1 MKMVDIKCLICEESL
16 EIPPYIDPDN
26 YDGQLYCRAC
36 QLLWD
41 VKLVESKVRK
51 YKVAEK
57 QTKPRPSNIT
67 IVSSIPEYDDSKK
80 AEGDIKE
87 S

>member
-1 MKMVDIKCLICEESL
+1 MVDIKCLICEESL
-16 EIPPYIDPDN
+16 EIPPYIDTEN

-51 YKVAEK
+51 FKVAEK

-67 IVSSIPEYDDSKK
+67 MVSSIPRPSDS
-80 AEGDIKE
+80 EQKE
-87 S
+87 